1 MKQRLIILIIGS
13 FLKAISPLLR
23 TSLDTLIKQL
33 YLKALTTD
41 VEIDD
46 LLVEGLADLLEVD
59 LDGVVAPKK

>member
-23 TSLDTLIKQL
+23 TSLDTMIKQL

-59 LDGVVAPKK
+59 LESVVAPKD